1 MVNGKDLMGNGY
13 ILWVKNFL
21 CSWCQQMGL
30 AFYDHRTLAEDQRLL
45 ERGDTPNQVE
55 KNLLCQQG
63 YQHDKDKF
71 KLETMAEI
79 YEEFLSSE
87 KVVDHVGK

>member
-1 MVNGKDLMGNGY
+1 MRENGY
-13 ILWVKNFL
+13 ILWVKKFL

-30 AFYDHRTLAEDQRLL
+30 AFYDHRTLAEDQTLL

-55 KNLLCQQG
+55 QNLLCQQG
-63 YQHDKDKF
+63 YQHNKDIF
-71 KLETMAEI
+71 KLEMMVEI
-79 YEEFLSSE
+79 HKMFLSSE